1 MLDQALAGALKR
13 HGISPT
19 QYNALRILRGAGPRG
34 LGCQEI
40 CNRMIR
46 MDSDMTRLL
55 DRLEAR
61 GFIRRERSETDRR
74 VVMTRI
80 TDAGTQLLAPLDQIV
95 QDLHRKALANLGE
108 KRLRLLIHLL
118 EETRAAL

>member
-1 MLDQALAGALKR
+1 MFEQALAGALKL

-61 GFIRRERSETDRR
+61 GFIQRERSETDRR
-74 VVMTRI
+74 VVVTRI
-80 TDAGTQLLAPLDQIV
+80 TDAGMQLLAPLDSV
-95 QDLHRKALANLGE
+95 VHDLNRKALANLGQ
-108 KRLRLLIHLL
+108 KRLRLLLRLL